1 MTPTYLLKFNTYTFP
16 ACFHIAST
24 PGDSA
29 LQVEQVPYR
38 DGAIVSTP
46 RVAEKIIEIRGMLY
60 SDGSTDLRTK
70 IDALNAALNTGRQKL
85 YLHADRFIYAI
96 KKSFTISYDPSSF
109 DRYCDVSITFVCD
122 TGLYESETESSD
134 TWASP
139 ASGGTRV
146 VASAGNA
153 SALPVYALTFATAG
167 TANVRLA
174 CGSLYFTLTGA
185 VGVGDVIQVDAAA
198 KTVKLASS
206 GADKMLMFDG
216 TFFGFA
222 PGDNTLTYTY
232 VSGPVVSQ
240 IVTTWRDRWY

>member
-1 MTPTYLLKFNTYTFP
+1 MTTSILKFGSYTFG
-16 ACFHIAST
+16 ASFHVAST

-29 LQVEQVPYR
+29 LQVDSVPYR

-46 RVAEKIIEIRGMLY
+46 RIAEKIIEVRGMLY
-60 SDGSTDLRTK
+60 SDTSTLRTK
-70 IDALNAALNTGRQKL
+70 MDALQAAMNVGRQKL

-96 KKSFTISYDPSSF
+96 KKSFTTSYDPSSF

-174 CGSLYFTLTGA
+174 CGSLYFSLTGA
-185 VGVGDVIQVDAAA
+185 VGAGDVIQVDAAA
-198 KTVKLASS
+198 KTVKLGST
-206 GADKMLMFDG
+206 GADKILLFDG
-216 TFFGFA
+216 TFFGLA

-232 VSGPVVSQ
+232 VSGPAVSQ